1 MAAICLIN
9 HSRVI
14 RMSAVPIPGGVGFV
28 AAQRAWPQ
36 AGQSRQTLPFPPSR
50 ARQRCSADSWPRAAH
65 FPPSSSSSGV
75 PGPLEAAGTRAAGFR
90 LDSASTQVLLAG
102 LPCEASRDS
111 LWRGRRRTPRTK
123 TDSRKQGRP
132 THISLVCPENEAKW
146 CPPSGQ
152 GCLGNPGPG
161 AGCRLPRQHDACLL
175 RQMPRTGIE
184 PGHSQ
189 AGFHPDGWLPA
200 WTPDSNAE
208 GTQLKCSPR
217 CLPDSQK
224 MRRCQGGCN
233 NEHVV
238 TLSFT

>member
-1 MAAICLIN
+1 MVSSSIPEHLTVPAPAPPQAQPGGRAVSHLELNAALNASAWTPVCGVTLLLDSFLQRAQDGMAAICLIN

-50 ARQRCSADSWPRAAH
+50 ARQRRSADSWPRAAH

-132 THISLVCPENEAKW
+132 THSSLVCPENEAKR

-161 AGCRLPRQHDACLL
+161 AG
-175 RQMPRTGIE
+175 
-184 PGHSQ
+184 
-189 AGFHPDGWLPA
+189 
-200 WTPDSNAE
+200 
-208 GTQLKCSPR
+208 
-217 CLPDSQK
+217 
-224 MRRCQGGCN
+224 
-233 NEHVV
+233 
-238 TLSFT
+238 